1 MMNNYYMQILRNFL
15 ALVML
20 WSISVQAQYPVDAPK
35 SRATLSSTAEWFRS
49 MHSSGDLQIH
59 GFASQAFIKT
69 SDDNNVFGNS
79 SGDGNFGFTEIG
91 MNALLRPLP
100 RLQISAQGLSRRAGA
115 GTSATPRLDFAF
127 ADYRLFSQETNQF
140 GIRLG
145 RLKNPFG
152 FYNDTRDVAFTRP
165 SILLPQS
172 IYFDRVRNVAL
183 SADAVQFYGETSHA
197 KYGSFSTQF
206 GAVRPIVGDKDTE
219 IALVGSTAPGN
230 LSPDLSFIGRGIY
243 ETNGG
248 RFRLALSGILMN
260 INYDPALNDRLGPGS
275 IQFSPIYLSA
285 QYNAERWSLTSEY
298 ALRPFRYK
306 NFNDPLRDSQDFTG
320 ESFYFQGVYRFSPKW
335 EALLRYDVLFTD
347 RKDRDGKEFAASPLG
362 KATGTPSYSRFARDI
377 TVGLRWNVTPAFMLR
392 TEYHRVNGTAWLS
405 TLDNPVSGDT
415 SQHWNLFAVQASY
428 RF

>member
-1 MMNNYYMQILRNFL
+1 MNNYYMQITRKLL
-15 ALVML
+15 ALMML
-20 WSISVQAQYPVDAPK
+20 LSFSVHAQYPVDAPK
-35 SRATLSSTAEWFRS
+35 SQATLGSTADWFRS
-49 MHSSGDLQIH
+49 MHSSGDLQVH

-69 SDDNNVFGNS
+69 SDDNDVFGNS
-79 SGDGNFGFTEIG
+79 SGNGNFGFTEIG

-100 RLQISAQGLSRRAGA
+100 RLQLSAQGLSRRAGA

-140 GIRLG
+140 GIRIG

-183 SADAVQFYGETSHA
+183 SADAVQLYGETSHA
-197 KYGSFSTQF
+197 EYGSFSTQF
-206 GAVRPIVGDKDTE
+206 GVVRPIVGDKDTE
-219 IALVGSTAPGN
+219 TALVGKAPGN

-260 INYDPALNDRLGPGS
+260 INYDPALNDMLSPGS
-275 IQFSPIYLSA
+275 IQFTPIYLSA

-306 NFNDPLRDSQDFTG
+306 NFNNTFLDGQDFTG
-320 ESFYFQGVYRFSPKW
+320 ESFYFQGVYRFNPKW

-347 RKDRDGKEFAASPLG
+347 RKDRDGKEWAA
-362 KATGTPSYSRFARDI
+362 ATGQPSYSRFARDI

-405 TLDNPVSGDT
+405 TLDNPVPGDT